1 MTNATLAPATEI
13 PAVTADERAERLTT
27 AGAAWS
33 DRIDR
38 DRETSKLTYRVTGE
52 GEGSVATRIRSGKH
66 EFVIDEPAPL
76 AGDDAGASPVEY
88 ALGAII
94 ACQVVVFRLYS
105 HALGIPFDDIRV
117 TAEGDLDAARLFGKD
132 DTVRPG
138 FSAVRVVVELD
149 GPESLERYDELRR
162 VVDEHCP
169 VFDLFANA
177 TPVTTTVVKA

>member
-1 MTNATLAPATEI
+1 MTDTAVLESAI
-13 PAVTADERAERLTT
+13 PAIDADARAERLEAA
-27 AGAAWS
+27 AGAWGA
-33 DRIDR
+33 RIDA
-38 DRETSKLTYRVTGE
+38 DRGASRLTYRVTGE
-52 GEGSVATRIRSGKH
+52 GEGSVATRVTAGRHS
-66 EFVIDEPAPL
+66 FVVDEPAAL
-76 AGDDAGASPVEY
+76 AGDDVGASPVEF

-117 TAEGDLDAARLFGKD
+117 TAEGDLDAARLFGRD

-149 GPESLERYDELRR
+149 GSEPIERYEHLRE
-162 VVDEHCP
+162 VVDAHCP

-177 TPVTTTVVKA
+177 TPVTTEVRKR